1 MKRLIFATNN
11 AGKLKEIRALLGSAF
26 EVLSLAEAGIE
37 TEIPEDHDTFE
48 ENALQKAQYIF
59 ERTKTPVFADDSGL
73 EVEAL
78 NGKPGVFSA
87 RYAGE
92 NCTPQDNIDKL
103 LKELQWAE
111 NRRAR
116 FVTTVAFIDAN
127 GEHRF
132 FHGKCE
138 GEITREMHGQ
148 DGFGYD
154 PVFKPAV
161 FEQTFA
167 EMPAAQK
174 NRISHRAEAV
184 QKLVGFLR

>member
-11 AGKLKEIRALLGSAF
+11 AGKLKEMRALLGSAF
-26 EVLSLAEAGIE
+26 EILSLAEAGIQ

-48 ENALQKAQYIF
+48 ENALQKAQFIF
-59 ERTKTPVFADDSGL
+59 ERTQTPVFADDSGL

-78 NGKPGVFSA
+78 NGRPGVFSA

-92 NCTPQDNIDKL
+92 HCTPQDNIDKL
-103 LKELQWAE
+103 LKELKGAE
-111 NRRAR
+111 NRRAH
-116 FVTTVAFIDAN
+116 FVTTVALVVSN

-132 FHGKCE
+132 FHGKCD
-138 GEITREMHGQ
+138 GEITCEVHGE

-154 PVFKPAV
+154 PVFRPAGYKL
-161 FEQTFA
+161 TFA

-184 QKLVGFLR
+184 QKLVTFLR

>member
-11 AGKLKEIRALLGSAF
+11 AGKLKEMRALLGSAF
-26 EVLSLAEAGIE
+26 EILSLAEAGIQ

-48 ENALQKAQYIF
+48 ENALQKAQFIF
-59 ERTKTPVFADDSGL
+59 ERTQTPVFADDSGL

-92 NCTPQDNIDKL
+92 NCTPQDNINKL
-103 LKELQWAE
+103 LKELKGTE

-116 FVTTVAFIDAN
+116 FVTTVALVGSN
-127 GEHRF
+127 GEHQF

-138 GEITREMHGQ
+138 GEITREMHGE

-154 PVFKPAV
+154 PVFRPAGYKL
-161 FEQTFA
+161 TFA

-184 QKLVGFLR
+184 QKLVTFLR